1 VRLTPWRSRRV
12 AALQQ
17 ALTRGEHPVA
27 SGRIARSTEWQPTP
41 LAFLWGGPLMDT
53 FVTIRFRL
61 NNIWE
66 PTEFGPDQP
75 FETLEE
81 LVRHMIEVES
91 VAVLTP
97 KPVLHGSIT

>member
-1 VRLTPWRSRRV
+1 
-12 AALQQ
+12 
-17 ALTRGEHPVA
+17 
-27 SGRIARSTEWQPTP
+27 
-41 LAFLWGGPLMDT
+41 MDT